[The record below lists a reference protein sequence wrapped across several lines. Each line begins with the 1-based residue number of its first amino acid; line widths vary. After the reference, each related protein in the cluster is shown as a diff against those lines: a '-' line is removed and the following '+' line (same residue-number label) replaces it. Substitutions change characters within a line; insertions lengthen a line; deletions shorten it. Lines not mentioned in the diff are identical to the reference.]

1 MDNNFEQLI
10 ASLSISS
17 LSSDIFHNIHNI
29 TSHLQQQNS
38 IVLPSF
44 ISEFYSSILT
54 LEHWTWELLSQNSD
68 QWTDEKHYLE
78 LFHTLAIFNKN
89 LIFNS
94 DNIEANI
101 KASLLIPDR
110 IDWINGIFEQIE
122 NSHNDNNP
130 LISIASMWFDNLS
143 SFLIDNPE
151 FEASTTITHINRY
164 IARHYI
170 MTDQYKSYLF
180 QLRQSSLSESIFTA
194 KQLFYI
200 KTCSSSL
207 SSYLTAKAQDFLYTS
222 ENIIR
227 HFGPDYVQI
236 IISQTHTIDSWSSQL
251 LTCITRLLVF
261 FVSCCWWGGEKGSQA
276 RIVFPNELIAC
287 EYIDA
292 LIRIVDYKPLRQYIV
307 TQRTND
313 QTILLD
319 TTLFTLINVAQNQH
333 LIWYLR
339 SKILLPDTLITIAET
354 SVHDRICLS
363 VYGILGEIL
372 SSELFKE
379 LKISDSASIYFF
391 NIFEQAWRHP
401 SKRFKQIPM
410 IYLLKGLTN
419 LSKIDAIQQKIADT
433 NKVLLLI
440 EMCDEYPL
448 VYDIIWALS
457 FNHDIQQQL
466 RSNRQ
471 LMLKLTYL
479 KQELNNPQM
488 RKITQGILW
497 NLESL
502 HEDRAVSEEN
512 AEIRFDIMISY
523 SHNDKILCK
532 QIYDELIKSGYRV
545 WIDFDQMHGN
555 IMDAMAQAI
564 EHSNV
569 ILICMSEQYRRSNY
583 CRAEAHYAFQRQ
595 LKIVPILLE
604 KHYKPDG
611 WLLFLIGQLLYVNFT
626 KYEFSQAIQMLIK
639 ELKAPIIDEISIVH
653 VCSKVEDNTLMP
665 ITPVALKI
673 PENIL
678 EWDQIH
684 VQHWLTSHGLL
695 QMSRLFANLDGQSLL
710 YMHEHIEHLDSQQV
724 ISLLNEDSLRR
735 TSQSLSLVELSY
747 FRSLINQQKQ
757 SLTSSSLT
765 TKHTKVTLDRLKRKP
780 LVCCQIM

>member
-17 LSSDIFHNIHNI
+17 LSSNILHNI

-38 IVLPSF
+38 ILLPSF

-54 LEHWTWELLSQNSD
+54 LQHWTWELLSQNSH
-68 QWTDEKHYLE
+68 QWTEQKHYLE

-89 LIFNS
+89 LVFNS

-151 FEASTTITHINRY
+151 FESSTTITHINRY

-319 TTLFTLINVAQNQH
+319 TTLFTLINVAQSQH

-339 SKILLPDTLITIAET
+339 SKILLPDTLIAIAET
-354 SVHDRICLS
+354 SVHDRICLC

-379 LKISDSASIYFF
+379 LKISDSA
-391 NIFEQAWRHP
+391 
-401 SKRFKQIPM
+401 
-410 IYLLKGLTN
+410 
-419 LSKIDAIQQKIADT
+419 
-433 NKVLLLI
+433 
-440 EMCDEYPL
+440 
-448 VYDIIWALS
+448 
-457 FNHDIQQQL
+457 
-466 RSNRQ
+466 
-471 LMLKLTYL
+471 
-479 KQELNNPQM
+479 
-488 RKITQGILW
+488 
-497 NLESL
+497 
-502 HEDRAVSEEN
+502 
-512 AEIRFDIMISY
+512 
-523 SHNDKILCK
+523 
-532 QIYDELIKSGYRV
+532 
-545 WIDFDQMHGN
+545 
-555 IMDAMAQAI
+555 
-564 EHSNV
+564 
-569 ILICMSEQYRRSNY
+569 
-583 CRAEAHYAFQRQ
+583 
-595 LKIVPILLE
+595 
-604 KHYKPDG
+604 
-611 WLLFLIGQLLYVNFT
+611 
-626 KYEFSQAIQMLIK
+626 
-639 ELKAPIIDEISIVH
+639 
-653 VCSKVEDNTLMP
+653 
-665 ITPVALKI
+665 
-673 PENIL
+673 
-678 EWDQIH
+678 
-684 VQHWLTSHGLL
+684 
-695 QMSRLFANLDGQSLL
+695 
-710 YMHEHIEHLDSQQV
+710 
-724 ISLLNEDSLRR
+724 ISL
-735 TSQSLSLVELSY
+735 Q
-747 FRSLINQQKQ
+747 
-757 SLTSSSLT
+757 
-765 TKHTKVTLDRLKRKP
+765 HT
-780 LVCCQIM
+780 IEI